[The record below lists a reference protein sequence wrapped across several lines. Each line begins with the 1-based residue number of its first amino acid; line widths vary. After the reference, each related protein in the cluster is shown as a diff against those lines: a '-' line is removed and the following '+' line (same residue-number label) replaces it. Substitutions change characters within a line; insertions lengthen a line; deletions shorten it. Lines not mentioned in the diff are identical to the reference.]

1 MAAAW
6 FNKLADPRKAMAL
19 SAGTQPGQYV
29 HPEVVAAMQEVDI
42 DLSSVK
48 PQLLT
53 PELASQATL
62 LVTMGCGDACPFV
75 PGLQKL
81 DWALTDPKGQSI
93 ETVRLIRDDIQQR
106 VERLASERN
115 WL

>member
-6 FNKLADPRKAMAL
+6 FNKLCNPQKAL
-19 SAGTQPGQYV
+19 SISAGTQPGASV
-29 HPEVVAAMQEVDI
+29 HPEVVQAMMEVGI
-42 DLSSVK
+42 DLSSAR

-53 PELASQATL
+53 TELASKATL
-62 LVTMGCGDACPFV
+62 LVTMGCGDACPYI

-81 DWALTDPKGQSI
+81 DWPLPDPRGQSV
-93 ETVRLIRDDIQQR
+93 EVVRSIRDDIRQR
-106 VERLASERN
+106 VVALASENN